1 MIKFVD
7 VVPLLLQKLPFHSLL
22 RCATEGP
29 EHLHYMHM
37 CLFYQH
43 TPRGGGKTHADP
55 ILLLF
60 EHMYRSIRWKIATAP
75 QEVKIQFEEYVKK
88 CLDSDQVET
97 NVQQPQPVV
106 SEVKYRDVNP
116 GIIILLYKNMLVE
129 INDYQIIIFSK
140 SENIFNNQKKEITQ
154 KIH

>member
-1 MIKFVD
+1 MVTNTLNLVCDHQLKWNIHSICRYGRGSITPYMIKFVD

-43 TPRGGGKTHADP
+43 TPRGGGETHADP

-60 EHMYRSIRWKIATAP
+60 EHMYLSIRWKIASAP
-75 QEVKIQFEEYVKK
+75 TEVQLYFEEYVKK
-88 CLDSDQVET
+88 CLDFEQAGPGE
-97 NVQQPQPVV
+97 QEPQPVV
-106 SEVKYRDVNP
+106 SEV
-116 GIIILLYKNMLVE
+116 
-129 INDYQIIIFSK
+129 
-140 SENIFNNQKKEITQ
+140 
-154 KIH
+154 